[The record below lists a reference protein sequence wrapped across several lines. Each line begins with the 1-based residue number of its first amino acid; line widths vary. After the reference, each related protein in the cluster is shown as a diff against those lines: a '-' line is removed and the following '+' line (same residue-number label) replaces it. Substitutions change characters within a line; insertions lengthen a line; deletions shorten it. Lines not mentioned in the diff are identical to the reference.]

1 MNLLGV
7 TSRFMTNLRARFQA
21 PVDTT
26 RPRGT
31 RLIEAYSAKLQR
43 RVRLFDHSS
52 FAQWIR
58 LEADPT
64 VITFCERPVRIGP
77 QRDARL
83 VDFWMGALSGEE
95 MLLLEPRPFEGVP
108 SQLDDVAIRVIVPA
122 ELAAASV
129 WISNWS
135 CMLPVINA
143 TRNLVPRSLLGA
155 VLDHVCGPIS
165 LGRLEHELSVGD
177 PSLIRGAIFE
187 QLRNG
192 RIRAPSLHTK
202 LLSLHAVLEPAS

>member
-1 MNLLGV
+1 MK
-7 TSRFMTNLRARFQA
+7 NLRARFQV
-21 PVDTT
+21 PVDMS
-26 RPRGT
+26 RPRGG

-43 RVRLFDHSS
+43 RVRFFDHLS

-58 LEADPT
+58 LEANPT
-64 VITFCERPVRIGP
+64 TITFCERPVRLGP
-77 QRDARL
+77 QRDARV
-83 VDFWMGALSGEE
+83 VDFWVEALSGEE
-95 MLLLEPRPFEGVP
+95 FLLLESGRAESVP
-108 SQLDDVAIRVIVPA
+108 ARLDDMEIRTVVPA

-135 CMLPVINA
+135 RMLPIVNA

-187 QLRNG
+187 QLRTG
-192 RIRAPSLHTK
+192 RIKAPSLHIEA
-202 LLSLHAVLEPAS
+202 LSLHAVLEPAS

>member
-1 MNLLGV
+1 MR
-7 TSRFMTNLRARFQA
+7 SRFHA
-21 PVDTT
+21 PADTA
-26 RPRGT
+26 RPRGA
-31 RLIEAYSAKLQR
+31 RLIEGYSAKLQR

-58 LEADPT
+58 LEADPA

-83 VDFWMGALSGEE
+83 VDFWVGALNGEA
-95 MLLLEPRPFEGVP
+95 MLLLESGRFESVP
-108 SQLDDVAIRVIVPA
+108 AQLDDIAIRTIGPA

-135 CMLPVINA
+135 CMLPVINT
-143 TRNLVPRSLLGA
+143 TRNLVPRPLLRA
-155 VLDHVCGPIS
+155 VLDHVCGPTS

-177 PSLIRGAIFE
+177 PSLIGGAIFE
-187 QLRNG
+187 QLRTG
-192 RIRAPSLHTK
+192 RIRAPSLHTH
-202 LLSLHAVLEPAS
+202 LLSLHVVLEPAS